1 MEIFTIFKSNKQILL
16 FLIKEEIIAINES
29 IVSIFTSDKYKKRK
43 YEDYFMPEINR
54 FMKQKTKKDD
64 AIEQQDDFEEKRKN
78 GENDE
83 YVCKL
88 IQHDSIDEFIS
99 YFNKEDLSPSMKI
112 NPSIFETNPL
122 LIENE
127 SINLINYTAFFGSVQ
142 IFKFLLDKVS
152 KLSSSLWSKSR
163 NNSHS

>member
-1 MEIFTIFKSNKQILL
+1 MEIITIFKSNKRILL

-64 AIEQQDDFEEKRKN
+64 VIEQQDDFEEKRKN

-112 NPSIFETNPL
+112 NPSIFEIFNQL
-122 LIENE
+122 YRIFWFSSN
-127 SINLINYTAFFGSVQ
+127 FQ
-142 IFKFLLDKVS
+142 IFVG
-152 KLSSSLWSKSR
+152 
-163 NNSHS
+163 